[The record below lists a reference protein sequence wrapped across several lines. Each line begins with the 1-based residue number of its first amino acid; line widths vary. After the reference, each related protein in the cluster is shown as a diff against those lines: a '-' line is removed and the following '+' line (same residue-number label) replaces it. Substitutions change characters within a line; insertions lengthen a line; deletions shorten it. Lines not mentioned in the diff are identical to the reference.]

1 MLLLLCC
8 WAGFTSAFVS
18 HHHHHHPVAWGRFSS
33 SSSSP
38 STSVS
43 TESIRGIWSRDQLEE
58 FAKTQGVILSLS
70 TLGPGY
76 RAVARSQ
83 HNTTQIMGYVEGFV
97 RPSVGKS
104 PLLHLD
110 KMEVF
115 RKMVKM
121 VRQDNPDFTGG
132 GTVFG
137 VGLLLAYLCLLHG
150 QEQGCHVAEFLA
162 IHDEDVQHKK
172 LVKLYSATGFDV
184 IKYVGDDFRDI
195 PDRLVW
201 GGCGTLLRK
210 DIPFLLNKW
219 TQLLERN
226 NKNNKDR

>member
-1 MLLLLCC
+1 VNPS
-8 WAGFTSAFVS
+8 TIDRSAR
-18 HHHHHHPVAWGRFSS
+18 HYPHAVATWIRIRSS
-33 SSSSP
+33 SSSI
-38 STSVS
+38 VS
-43 TESIRGIWSRDQLEE
+43 TDSVRGIWSRDQLEE
-58 FAKTQGVILSLS
+58 FAKNQGVILSLS

-83 HNTTQIMGYVEGFV
+83 QNTTQIMGYVEGFV
-97 RPSVGKS
+97 RPSVRKS
-104 PLLHLD
+104 PLLHLE

-115 RKMVKM
+115 RKMVKI
-121 VRQDNPDFTGG
+121 VRQENPDFTGG

-150 QEQGCHVAEFLA
+150 QEQGCQIAEFLA

-184 IKYVGDDFRDI
+184 IKYVGDDLRDI

-219 TQLLERN
+219 TLLLERN
-226 NKNNKDR
+226 NKNNNNNKER